1 MGLSPIDDS
10 ESPTSVTKTVSTFD
24 YFYQRSVSAV
34 NARTQV
40 IVEWS
45 DTLAANDW
53 HVDGVTGEDVA
64 NNGTV
69 QQLKAAVPVGSLGRG
84 FVRLRVVTPT
94 P

>member
-10 ESPTSVTKTVSTFD
+10 ESPTAVTKTVSTFD
-24 YFYQRSVSAV
+24 YFYPRSV
-34 NARTQV
+34 NAGTQV

-53 HVDGVTGEDVA
+53 HVDGVTEEDVA
-64 NNGTV
+64 NNDTV
-69 QQLKAAVPVGSLGRG
+69 QQMKATVPVGSLGRR
-84 FVRLRVVTPT
+84 FVRLWVVAPT